1 MHLIAKAIR
10 ISHAKLSCNKL
21 ATVQDIQD
29 YVNLIFCAHCTY
41 IMSHKKRATQYSFTT
56 LTNGDRFFDF
66 FHCLTQ
72 Q

>member
-41 IMSHKKRATQYSFTT
+41 IMSHKKNVPLNIHS
-56 LTNGDRFFDF
+56 L
-66 FHCLTQ
+66 L
-72 Q
+72 